1 MSVRQ
6 YSSTTAGPSTHS
18 PSQKGSGITPQG
30 EVTSYR
36 QVQSGSRRNSFD
48 FVVDTAN
55 AQAEQSNEVDDSN
68 HQPAVKPFG
77 PRSSAEQSAILRADS
92 QTDTWEDIEL
102 QEWPTAS
109 RLAAMN
115 SAIASSSSSGAP
127 SSLPQ
132 HSRSSTAAAPSS
144 QSSGNAHPGSFL
156 SRLWGQTKN
165 LASGK

>member
-55 AQAEQSNEVDDSN
+55 AQAAQSAEADSPN
-68 HQPAVKPFG
+68 DEPAKPFG
-77 PRSSAEQSAILRADS
+77 PRSSDEQSAIPKADS

-115 SAIASSSSSGAP
+115 SAMASSSSSAP
-127 SSLPQ
+127 PSLPL
-132 HSRSSTAAAPSS
+132 HSRSSTAAVTSS
-144 QSSGNAHPGSFL
+144 QNSSDAQSGSFL